1 MEEKDI
7 HANNVNTEN
16 VNTVSAASN
25 VNNVLGKGRKGS
37 NLFQMRMS
45 RKASW
50 WSCLLTHNLNIQ
62 DGKLQFISAISLCT
76 GVWKLLIVSKKCEQ
90 SET

>member
-7 HANNVNTEN
+7 HANNVNIED

-25 VNNVLGKGRKGS
+25 VNNAREGEKS

-76 GVWKLLIVSKKCEQ
+76 GVWKFLIVSKKCEQ